1 MNKITIREH
10 KEFGEV
16 LKRLAIRLLETKE
29 QNRMKTYEDRAIKY
43 LAQLL
48 EMLEEITVRDYKGL
62 REEGSFAPAYA
73 AELAPIAASADE
85 AS

>member
-1 MNKITIREH
+1 MNKISIREH

-62 REEGSFAPAYA
+62 REEGSFTPAYA
-73 AELAPIAASADE
+73 AEELAPIAISEE
-85 AS
+85 A